1 MQEEGENLLKQ
12 ACWEEQQPHAQQSLG
27 SMILPELGC
36 AGGLHSPLPS
46 TAAWPLT
53 LAPTQASM
61 SHPSMSHP
69 SMSHPTMSHPSISLF

>member
-61 SHPSMSHP
+61 SLSQHVPSQHVP
-69 SMSHPTMSHPSISLF
+69 SQHVPV